1 MDGFSDAES
10 QDVIQYVLS
19 PYDRGRGLPLGEP
32 RTEDDDLPVDSIE
45 PQQMGGLKRGRSQD
59 EEHVHTPDWSRR
71 VGFAAA
77 PADDESPA
85 TVASAEETARLL
97 AAVVRLQEELMRQQQ
112 LRDQGRTEDAS
123 TDGPAALSNNEQ
135 QSGTSIRGDSLG
147 AQHVAHAAS
156 VSALR
161 SHGSPTA
168 PNASAMLNVL
178 AAARH
183 QLLVSAS
190 KSPARVRNNAGAAE
204 DVQMTRDGSNACA
217 SVASKKPRAT
227 SGVGSISEAPDVS
240 VAVAAGMH
248 QSDVPAAAHPPAASL
263 AQSGSWDD
271 DDALLAAC
279 YDALEAAALSQLAAA
294 AATATPAFAAPSAPV
309 YSSTAGASAVAAPND
324 DIALACAVENLAH
337 AVVAPNVAPARG
349 YARGHDDVTN
359 VAASKVI
366 LALRH
371 RLSPSVKGAA
381 EAPQSGNARATGLMC
396 VQGDVELAPPA
407 PRYAEPPAAAGVC
420 GGPMQTKSGGMTLH
434 TGPAAP
440 QAAAT
445 APPAESRSAAED
457 DDSDFAGFDFSSL
470 DALER
475 ALCGPTVLPA
485 APTVLAAMPPL
496 PPTHLPGVSW
506 SATVDFPKAEIRRL
520 LGEFGRPVS
529 MASAAAS
536 SPIARDPAKQLLP
549 AHLRC
554 VVVAVSRMHSAKSY
568 MHVGAAPHLLGPAR
582 PAAAALGVAVRQ
594 RLWRVAFLRPRGP
607 GDPAL
612 PGGIF
617 AGTTHGSVLSGTEE
631 DVVSEAL
638 VAVRG
643 QWLECSRVT
652 PGTVVNVVA
661 VQAGRAVAVSDAAP
675 WVAQPTTAS
684 DSELRFIALRG
695 NAAHAS
701 DVAEEAKRL
710 GLAVSAG
717 TTPPLVIVD
726 DASNAVV
733 LHPDLLL
740 APTRIASV
748 SLCLRRAVLNETMG
762 DAGSADTFSL
772 VAELGTLKHGLFEA
786 ALRMTASADPAIG
799 EPSIQHPAGGLG
811 GEGLRSPTPWV
822 GGAAV
827 ALRGY
832 LETVA
837 HDLTYHPAMLMKLA
851 STVRGAVAGVH
862 AFNVP
867 IPTRS
872 RSCRQAPTLKRWR
885 TSRRPSPAS
894 STGWVA
900 TQLARPTLQ
909 REPARRPWSCG
920 GCAGLRMRSGARSLA
935 CAASWTRRLTLTSC
949 GLRFSCT
956 PASRRHGAQRQ
967 AAAGRATL

>member
-1 MDGFSDAES
+1 MLWDLNVDHPQAGVVFILIIIGPMDGLSDAES

-19 PYDRGRGLPLGEP
+19 PYDRGVGIPLGERP
-32 RTEDDDLPVDSIE
+32 HIAEDDGGSDLPFDAIE
-45 PQQMGGLKRGRSQD
+45 PQQMGGTKRGRSQD

-71 VGFAAA
+71 AGFVADA
-77 PADDESPA
+77 PADEVSPA
-85 TVASAEETARLL
+85 TVASTEETARLL

-112 LRDQGRTEDAS
+112 LRAQGRAEDAP
-123 TDGPAALSNNEQ
+123 TDGPAALSNDEQ

-147 AQHVAHAAS
+147 AQHVARAAS

-168 PNASAMLNVL
+168 PNASTMLNVL

-183 QLLVSAS
+183 QLLLSAS
-190 KSPARVRNNAGAAE
+190 KSPARGRNNAPAVE
-204 DVQMTRDGSNACA
+204 DVPMTGDGSDACA
-217 SVASKKPRAT
+217 VATKRPRAT
-227 SGVGSISEAPDVS
+227 SGVGSISEAHDGS
-240 VAVAAGMH
+240 VAAAAAMH
-248 QSDVPAAAHPPAASL
+248 PSEVPAAAHPPASH
-263 AQSGSWDD
+263 AQPGSWDD

-294 AATATPAFAAPSAPV
+294 AAAATPAFAAPSAPAF
-309 YSSTAGASAVAAPND
+309 SSAAGSSAVAAPND
-324 DIALACAVENLAH
+324 DIALVFAVETLAH
-337 AVVAPNVAPARG
+337 AVVAPCVAPSRG
-349 YARGHDDVTN
+349 CTRGHDDVTN
-359 VAASKVI
+359 AAASKVI

-381 EAPQSGNARATGLMC
+381 EAPRSGNARTIGLSC
-396 VQGDVELAPPA
+396 ARGDVEIAAPPA
-407 PRYAEPPAAAGVC
+407 PCHVEPPASAGL
-420 GGPMQTKSGGMTLH
+420 GSGPMQTNDRSIPLH
-434 TGPAAP
+434 IGPAA
-440 QAAAT
+440 AAA
-445 APPAESRSAAED
+445 APPAESKNAAED

-475 ALCGPTVLPA
+475 AMCGPAALPA
-485 APTVLAAMPPL
+485 APTAPAAMPPL
-496 PPTHLPGVSW
+496 PPAHLPGVSW
-506 SATVDFPKAEIRRL
+506 NATVDFPKAEIRRL
-520 LGEFGRPVS
+520 LGEFGRPISV
-529 MASAAAS
+529 ASAAAIA
-536 SPIARDPAKQLLP
+536 PLARDPAKLLP

-568 MHVGAAPHLLGPAR
+568 MHVGAAPHLMGGGSAR
-582 PAAAALGVAVRQ
+582 PAAAAIGVAVRQ

-612 PGGIF
+612 PGGIL
-617 AGTTHGSVLSGTEE
+617 AGTTRGSALSSTEE

-643 QWLECSRVT
+643 QWLECSRVA

-661 VQAGRAVAVSDAAP
+661 VQAGRAMAVSDAAP
-675 WVAQPTTAS
+675 WVAHPTAAS
-684 DSELRFIALRG
+684 ESELRFIALRG
-695 NAAHAS
+695 NAAHAA
-701 DVAEEAKRL
+701 DVAEEMKRL

-717 TTPPLVIVD
+717 TTPPLVVID

-799 EPSIQHPAGGLG
+799 EPSIQHPTGGVG
-811 GEGLRSPTPWV
+811 GQGLNAPTPWV

-851 STVRGAVAGVH
+851 STVRGAVAGVP
-862 AFNVP
+862 AFNMR
-867 IPTRS
+867 T
-872 RSCRQAPTLKRWR
+872 AP
-885 TSRRPSPAS
+885 PAS
-894 STGWVA
+894 A
-900 TQLARPTLQ
+900 D
-909 REPARRPWSCG
+909 EH
-920 GCAGLRMRSGARSLA
+920 
-935 CAASWTRRLTLTSC
+935 
-949 GLRFSCT
+949 
-956 PASRRHGAQRQ
+956 RH
-967 AAAGRATL
+967 